1 MHLQGNQFRIGKLT
15 TSKKELNDMLKAWI
29 AISAAFAIAITG
41 SFNSP
46 GFYLKFISAAFT
58 VGLGF
63 LLHEIGHKIMAQ
75 KYGCF
80 AEFRSFDNMLVL
92 ALLMS
97 FFGFIFAAPGA
108 VMIAGKVTRRK
119 NGMIS
124 AAGPAVNLVLSLIFL
139 GIFFMPAPDFVK
151 LGAYYGFI
159 VNAWLALFNMIP
171 FWLFDGRKIWEW
183 SRPVYFSITAIA
195 VIFMVLQGF
204 IGLPYPK

>member
-1 MHLQGNQFRIGKLT
+1 
-15 TSKKELNDMLKAWI
+15 
-29 AISAAFAIAITG
+29 
-41 SFNSP
+41 
-46 GFYLKFISAAFT
+46 
-58 VGLGF
+58 
-63 LLHEIGHKIMAQ
+63 
-75 KYGCF
+75 
-80 AEFRSFDNMLVL
+80 
-92 ALLMS
+92 MS